1 MSDSSETGEE
11 ISGQNRIIK
20 GRNRKKPA
28 AKKKKSNPKRTP
40 EKRQNKNKHQKE
52 VNKLKIAIVT
62 GASSGL
68 GKEFVKQIEHLYK
81 ELDEIWVIARRRERL
96 EELKSCMF
104 TNVRILEGNL
114 CEQNIYQELKVL
126 LKEKDPDIR
135 MLVMQQDLV
144 KLGK

>member
-1 MSDSSETGEE
+1 M
-11 ISGQNRIIK
+11 
-20 GRNRKKPA
+20 KK
-28 AKKKKSNPKRTP
+28 
-40 EKRQNKNKHQKE
+40 QHQKE

-96 EELKSCMF
+96 GRNFKKLYVLP
-104 TNVRILEGNL
+104 NVRILEGNL

-126 LKEKDPDIR
+126 LKEKSRISVC
-135 MLVMQQDLV
+135 L
-144 KLGK
+144 